1 METEANYNVD
11 DRDKDIAEK
20 MKKMGSAI
28 RPDQV
33 AKLRSIWPDIV
44 KEVGKLEDRTGA
56 HIQFP
61 RSVEDLIL
69 VLADKK
75 TAQYES
81 ILKNV
86 DLSVIPLTDD
96 LRKILQDFRTL

>member
-1 METEANYNVD
+1 MATEANYNVD
-11 DRDKDIAEK
+11 DRDRDIAEK
-20 MKKMGSAI
+20 VTKMGSTI

-33 AKLRSIWPDIV
+33 ARLRSVWPDIV

-56 HIQFP
+56 HIPFP
-61 RSVEDLIL
+61 RSAEDLIL

-75 TAQYES
+75 TAQDES

-96 LRKILQDFRTL
+96 LRKILQDLRTL